1 MSIKHV
7 SEESA
12 TIAPA
17 SKFLRGSGLSKL
29 ETKVGASIENG
40 PTITSATNI
49 GTTAYITATYTQAST
64 GGVPTSYTCTSSPG
78 GLTATQS
85 TLSKPFIIT
94 GLTSNTAYTF
104 TVSAVNGSGPKDG
117 AASSTV
123 TTTISTFSSGSNQ
136 TAADLHTLCTTMANG
151 TTTATPTAGGTL
163 TINSAALGSYDYTIK
178 RGNQTVSS
186 TFTTGDWFTAT
197 EDTRS
202 AFIVVD
208 GNLTIDRGALF
219 RPSVRKL
226 FTCIY
231 VTGDLQVDG
240 DISMRNRG
248 ANHSATAAAAIR
260 LHTGTFSGV
269 SNPQVPAAG
278 GAGAAGVTRTT
289 VGSSTSAAAS
299 AGTAGGTGGGG
310 GGSAYLAGGDGGP
323 VSSGSGAAGTSFSGG
338 SAGGSTM
345 IYSGSGVATNGVANG
360 GRGGNAGNS
369 GTYAAT
375 GGAGNPIGITN
386 QGGTAGSYPY
396 ELNYHA
402 ADGPSRGGGTGGVL
416 VIFVKGTLRGKTG
429 SIGANGCQGA
439 TYRYPYYMQCSG
451 GGSGGGSVTVFYN
464 YDQSLITPT
473 ANGGSSNGGNG
484 GAGTARKLSL
494 I

>member
-17 SKFLRGSGLSKL
+17 SKFLRGAGVSKL
-29 ETKVGASIENG
+29 ETKVGAQIENG
-40 PTITSATNI
+40 PTVTSATNI
-49 GTTAYITATYTQAST
+49 GTTAYITATYSQAT
-64 GGVPTSYTCTSSPG
+64 LGGVPTSYTCTSSPG
-78 GLTATQS
+78 GLTATA
-85 TLSKPFIIT
+85 LSLAKPFIIT

-104 TVSAVNGSGPKDG
+104 TVSAVNGSSSKDG

-123 TTTISTFSSGSNQ
+123 TTTISAFSSASNQ

-151 TTTATPTAGGTL
+151 TTTTTPTAGGTL
-163 TINSAALGSYDYTIK
+163 TINSTSLGSYDYTIK
-178 RGNQTVSS
+178 RGNQTVTN
-186 TFTTGDWFTAT
+186 TFTNSTWFTTT

-208 GNLTIDRGALF
+208 GDLTIDRNALF

-231 VTGDLQVDG
+231 VTGNLQLNG
-240 DISMRNRG
+240 DISMKNRG

-260 LHTGTFSGV
+260 LHTGTFSSV

-278 GAGAAGVTRTT
+278 GAGGASGSRSVVGTTAGNAGT
-289 VGSSTSAAAS
+289 
-299 AGTAGGTGGGG
+299 AGTAGGTGGGASG
-310 GGSAYLAGGDGGP
+310 QALLAGADSGP
-323 VSSGSGAAGTSFSGG
+323 VSSGGGAAGTSFSGG
-338 SAGGSTM
+338 SGGGSTM
-345 IYSGSGVATNGVANG
+345 IYSGSGAATAGVANG

-375 GGAGNPIGITN
+375 GGSGNPIGITN
-386 QGGTAGSYPY
+386 NGGTAGSYPY

-402 ADGPSRGGGTGGVL
+402 ADGPSRGGGTGGIL
-416 VIFVKGTLRGKTG
+416 VIFVKGTLLGVTG
-429 SIGANGCQGA
+429 TISANGCQGS

-464 YDQSLITPT
+464 YDQSTITPT
-473 ANGGSSNGGNG
+473 ASGGSSNGGNG

>member
-78 GLTATQS
+78 GLTATQE

-123 TTTISTFSSGSNQ
+123 TTTISSFSSGSNQ
-136 TAADLHTLCTTMANG
+136 TVADLHTLCTTMANG
-151 TTTATPTAGGTL
+151 TTTATPTAGGSL
-163 TINSAALGSYDYTIK
+163 TVNSASLGSYDYTIK
-178 RGNQTVSS
+178 RGNQTVTS
-186 TFTTGDWFTAT
+186 TFTTSDWFTST

-208 GNLTIDRGALF
+208 GNLTINRKALF

-231 VTGDLQVDG
+231 VTGNLQVDG

-278 GAGAAGVTRTT
+278 GAGGASASRTGTGETT
-289 VGSSTSAAAS
+289 VNAGT

-310 GGSAYLAGGDGGP
+310 SGRGINAADPGSTVASGG
-323 VSSGSGAAGTSFSGG
+323 GAAGTSFSGG
-338 SAGGSTM
+338 SGGGSM
-345 IYSGSGVATNGVANG
+345 MVYSGSGSAGAGVANG
-360 GRGGNAGNS
+360 GRGGAAGYS
-369 GTYAAT
+369 GTYAST

-386 QGGTAGSYPY
+386 NGGTAGSYPY
-396 ELNYHA
+396 ELNYWA

-416 VIFVKGTLRGKTG
+416 VIFVKGTLNGQTG

-451 GGSGGGSVTVFYN
+451 AGSGGGSVTVFYG
-464 YDQSLITPT
+464 YDSSLITPT
-473 ANGGSSNGGNG
+473 ANGGPSNGGNG